1 VFIANPSAEPLI
13 HATTFL
19 AVMMFFAAGV
29 GSGLANDVIDKFPG
43 TLRLII
49 GMGASALVA
58 LMVYQNWAD
67 YMENSAWL
75 VLLVF
80 ITITMTGVVCVV
92 KLKRR
97 PRMVPAS
104 T

>member
-1 VFIANPSAEPLI
+1 
-13 HATTFL
+13 
-19 AVMMFFAAGV
+19 MMFFAAGV

-49 GMGASALVA
+49 GIGASALVA
-58 LMVYQNWAD
+58 LMVHQNWAD

-80 ITITMTGVVCVV
+80 ITITMTVVVCVV

-97 PRMVPAS
+97 RRMVPAS
-104 T
+104 A